1 MPRPVCAGYAR
12 DVRLLTIG
20 HGLLDAGRLT
30 ELLRAEAVEQL
41 VDVRTSPRSARN
53 RDAQREA
60 MSRWL
65 PEQGVRYRWDARL
78 GGWRPAVPGSP
89 DIAAPARALAG
100 YAAHMRSPEFRSA
113 VDELL
118 DVTAATAVMC
128 SESDWRH
135 CHRRMLA
142 DFVVLARGV
151 PVEHLLPDGRV
162 VPHAPSPGAR
172 LRHDGLL
179 VYDGG
184 QSTLPG
190 LG

>member
-1 MPRPVCAGYAR
+1 
-12 DVRLLTIG
+12 VRLFTIG
-20 HGLLDAGRLT
+20 HGLLNAGRLS
-30 ELLRAEAVEQL
+30 ELLRAAGVEEL

-53 RDAQREA
+53 PDVQRESMA
-60 MSRWL
+60 RWL
-65 PEQGVRYRWDARL
+65 PEQGVGYRWDARL

-89 DIAAPARALAG
+89 DTAAPHRALVG

-118 DVTAATAVMC
+118 AARATTAVMC

-142 DFVVLARGV
+142 DFAVLARGAS
-151 PVEHLLPDGRV
+151 VEHLLPDGRAA
-162 VPHAPSPGAR
+162 PHEPSPGAR
-172 LRHDGLL
+172 LRDDGLL

-184 QSTLPG
+184 QSSLPG